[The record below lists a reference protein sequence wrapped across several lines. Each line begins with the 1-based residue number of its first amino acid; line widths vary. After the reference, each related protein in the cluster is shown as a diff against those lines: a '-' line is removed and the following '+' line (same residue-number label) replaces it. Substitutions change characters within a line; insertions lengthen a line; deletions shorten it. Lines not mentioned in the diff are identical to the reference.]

1 MMAVVR
7 AFENKEYTLGRDG
20 AIFFFL
26 EYINYLDEVNAE
38 LENTERLIA
47 MQSTV
52 GANQHKNAAQKFD
65 SHLKSKYFMKHF
77 YLLINTSLLF
87 QQLSAVLLYHQFV
100 WLLSLS
106 FYFAIDLSSHVTYAF
121 VMATGSSKERVIHA
135 LESLGWP
142 FFSFKFQSAV
152 STMAGI
158 SILYTYNA
166 YIILT
171 FFKTIW
177 LTMVIGYYMSYCL
190 SQFLLVFFL
199 YYSTVIVALSSCLSY
214 KILELRFATEVSF
227 H

>member
-38 LENTERLIA
+38 LENTER
-47 MQSTV
+47 
-52 GANQHKNAAQKFD
+52 
-65 SHLKSKYFMKHF
+65 
-77 YLLINTSLLF
+77 
-87 QQLSAVLLYHQFV
+87 
-100 WLLSLS
+100 
-106 FYFAIDLSSHVTYAF
+106 FAIDLSSHVTYAF

-177 LTMVIGYYMSYCL
+177 LTMLCEVLPSARFCR
-190 SQFLLVFFL
+190 
-199 YYSTVIVALSSCLSY
+199 IVTNLN
-214 KILELRFATEVSF
+214 ERNP
-227 H
+227 